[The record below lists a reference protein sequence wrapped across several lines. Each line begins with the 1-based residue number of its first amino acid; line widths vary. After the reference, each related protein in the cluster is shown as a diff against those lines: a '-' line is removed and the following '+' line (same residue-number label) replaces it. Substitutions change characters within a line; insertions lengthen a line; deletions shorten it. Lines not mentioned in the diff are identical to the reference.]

1 MYNSSSRWFK
11 TIKEKEYNLNLEIS
25 GLPALINFTI
35 PVNDWLKYK
44 TLITQKMLKK
54 DYLAA
59 NSIYVSTEHSQS
71 IVDEY
76 IEALDSVFSLIAEC
90 ENGKDIN
97 ELLEGPVCHE
107 GFQRLN

>member
-44 TLITQKMLKK
+44 TLITQEMLKK
-54 DYLAA
+54 GFLAA
-59 NSIYVSTEHSQS
+59 NSIYVCIDHTSAV
-71 IVDEY
+71 IDEY
-76 IEALDSVFSLIAEC
+76 FEQLEPIFFTITVGNPDDSPQGAKNWF
-90 ENGKDIN
+90 
-97 ELLEGPVCHE
+97 
-107 GFQRLN
+107 